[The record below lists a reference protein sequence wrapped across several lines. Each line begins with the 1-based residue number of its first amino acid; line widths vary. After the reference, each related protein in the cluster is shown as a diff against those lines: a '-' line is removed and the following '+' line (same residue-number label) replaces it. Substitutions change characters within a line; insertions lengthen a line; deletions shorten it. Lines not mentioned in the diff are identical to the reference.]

1 MQLAV
6 DVQIPEIFGGMDG
19 ETVYIGTYISQLSVY
34 IDFSQSLQYIIF
46 LPEGEGGRGGGRG
59 GGGEGRGRGRKGG
72 GGEEVRGEGR
82 GGGRGGGMEEAFH
95 VLVAYPNRGSTC
107 YLGNTPPAYEWYD
120 YK

>member
-59 GGGEGRGRGRKGG
+59 GEGEGRGGKGG
-72 GGEEVRGEGR
+72 GGEEGR
-82 GGGRGGGMEEAFH
+82 GDGGGISRISRISKQH
-95 VLVAYPNRGSTC
+95 YVRTPNLMRHSTC

>member
-46 LPEGEGGRGGGRG
+46 LPEGEGGRGGG
-59 GGGEGRGRGRKGG
+59 
-72 GGEEVRGEGR
+72 
-82 GGGRGGGMEEAFH
+82 MEEAFH
-95 VLVAYPNRGSTC
+95 VLVAYPNSIT
-107 YLGNTPPAYEWYD
+107 
-120 YK
+120 